1 MTNLEAYGSAQK
13 AEKAWYKHSNGTSYL
28 EWLDMKYVPEET
40 LLKHTPIFDLIEKK
54 DPGIIGFNPV
64 GINSPDWISI
74 IVEKDG
80 KWLAERQL
88 RYGKMEY
95 VEEIPSGMVE
105 AGEDPKVAAHRELLE
120 ETGYRVDIEGIKYL
134 GKFQANPA
142 FMSNCMHYFY
152 VNLDEVQ
159 FSQGKPN
166 LDPHEKIEVYWVD
179 KREFY
184 ENYFITQDS
193 VFKAGMFLL
202 MQKNGLM

>member
-1 MTNLEAYGSAQK
+1 M
-13 AEKAWYKHSNGTSYL
+13 
-28 EWLDMKYVPEET
+28 
-40 LLKHTPIFDLIEKK
+40 
-54 DPGIIGFNPV
+54 
-64 GINSPDWISI
+64 
-74 IVEKDG
+74 
-80 KWLAERQL
+80 RQL
-88 RYGKMEY
+88 FRNNCGKTVAFPLAKPGHGGYNDKSASIRRMEY
-95 VEEIPSGMVE
+95 AEEIPSGMVE

-152 VNLDEVQ
+152 VNLNEVQ
-159 FSQGKPN
+159 FSQGKPK

-184 ENYFITQDS
+184 ENYFIAQDS